1 VIFVALAFLKI
12 CWWISQGFVSCPSCG
27 RRVWWGDINPEGGMG
42 QTARAC
48 RCGVLFATTDREWDE
63 FTEAKKRR
71 YVFGESLEFS
81 AVTIVFMAVLG
92 YLARWNDQ
100 PWVTALVFAIFGFGL
115 SVLSM
120 IPIATARVIRIR
132 MSIRK
137 ARLALSR

>member
-1 VIFVALAFLKI
+1 
-12 CWWISQGFVSCPSCG
+12 
-27 RRVWWGDINPEGGMG
+27 MG

-48 RCGVLFATTDREWDE
+48 CCGVLFATSDREWDE

-71 YVFGESLEFS
+71 YVFGELLEFS

-100 PWVTALVFAIFGFGL
+100 PWVIALVFAIFGFGL

-137 ARLALSR
+137 VRLALSR